1 MPFKDRKYLYNHNAE
16 FKELID
22 ESKKLVDYLELYI
35 DKNFA
40 DEKIIKMPN
49 GEINRYKIE
58 EGKEGKE
65 VKKAMPSIATSFYY
79 SLEAQCLDVI
89 YKKYKKDITLLIYD
103 GFIARK
109 DIDTKELEEL
119 VFKETG
125 FVVKYTKELIQSD
138 L

>member
-49 GEINRYKIE
+49 GEINRYKSE
-58 EGKEGKE
+58 E

>member
-1 MPFKDRKYLYNHNAE
+1 MPFEDREHLYNHYAG
-16 FKELID
+16 FRKLID

-49 GEINRYKIE
+49 GEINRYKRE
-58 EGKEGKE
+58 EGKE
-65 VKKAMPSIATSFYY
+65 VKKTMPSIATSFYY

-109 DIDTKELEEL
+109 NIDTKELEEL
-119 VFKETG
+119 VLKETG
-125 FVVKYTKELIQSD
+125 FVVRYTKELIQSD